1 MKTLRAGITLPE
13 ILVVTVI
20 IAVLIAVLLP
30 AALIARRKG
39 DRASCLMNLRQI
51 GLALAAYRQD
61 TGVYPEPGKPIGALA
76 AAYPKLLAKIPHCPS
91 DPERDRDSY
100 GEYYNYW
107 GYRNEA
113 LPTSLTS
120 KTDANDVYSA
130 MMDNIMA
137 PATSVTWNANTKY
150 SANAVVE
157 LTDYPGVKFRCT
169 LSHTSSDNIKP
180 LYGSDWQ
187 RYWTVVVPTTAAR
200 LWKVNTPYNVN
211 DVVTEGQ
218 DNYLCIK
225 NHVSDDY
232 VDANEDHVPDDIDKN
247 PKSISPPRDAFD
259 PDVNFDDGSG
269 VKHYTTIQSEPSYGA
284 VWKKYWIIVDLPLLW
299 RNDTQNPDSD
309 FPGLVNPNPP
319 SNTIVTVC
327 PFHVRSDRCYTV
339 LRVSGETENVP
350 QSKTSNEFWTL
361 SQMP

>member
-107 GYRNEA
+107 GYNAEQQPTA
-113 LPTSLTS
+113 LRDIAQADGVYGPVQASYSFPTSRLKWLRAT
-120 KTDANDVYSA
+120 NYIRGNVIQPEVVY
-130 MMDNIMA
+130 
-137 PATSVTWNANTKY
+137 
-150 SANAVVE
+150 
-157 LTDYPGVKFRCT
+157 
-169 LSHTSSDNIKP
+169 
-180 LYGSDWQ
+180 
-187 RYWTVVVPTTAAR
+187 
-200 LWKVNTPYNVN
+200 
-211 DVVTEGQ
+211 
-218 DNYLCIK
+218 YLCLK
-225 NHVSDDY
+225 DHVSDDY
-232 VDANEDHVPDDIDKN
+232 VDANNNGIPDLNEDSNPNNNLTLINKPLVGTKWKEYWQPIPGAYLWKN
-247 PKSISPPRDAFD
+247 
-259 PDVNFDDGSG
+259 G
-269 VKHYTTIQSEPSYGA
+269 H
-284 VWKKYWIIVDLPLLW
+284 
-299 RNDTQNPDSD
+299 PDSD